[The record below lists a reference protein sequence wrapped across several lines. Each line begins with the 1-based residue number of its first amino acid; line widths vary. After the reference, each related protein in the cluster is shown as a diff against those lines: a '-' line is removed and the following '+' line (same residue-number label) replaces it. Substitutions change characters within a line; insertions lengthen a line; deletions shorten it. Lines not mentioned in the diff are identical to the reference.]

1 MSSTPQTAPTPEF
14 AAAFRDFMLQSL
26 EQEQTPTRRVITNVR
41 EGDWKPDPKS
51 RSAKELAWH
60 VVSSQNWFLNSIGQ
74 GKFDPEEPGPAPDSV
89 ADMAKHLDQ
98 GFQQAV
104 TKIRALTG
112 EQLLAITD
120 FFGMKMPLYVY
131 LNFALVH
138 TVHHRGQLSTYLRAL
153 GSTCPDIYGGSA
165 DEPWQG

>member
-1 MSSTPQTAPTPEF
+1 MSSTPQTSPTPEF

-26 EQEQTPTRRVITNVR
+26 EQEQRSIRRVISNVR

-60 VVSSQNWFLNSIGQ
+60 IASSQTWFLTSIGQ
-74 GKFDPEEPGPAPDSV
+74 GKFDDPGEAPPPPTTDEMV
-89 ADMAKHLDQ
+89 KKLDE
-98 GFQQAV
+98 GFQQALP
-104 TKIRALTG
+104 KIRALTG
-112 EQLLAITD
+112 EQLLQITV